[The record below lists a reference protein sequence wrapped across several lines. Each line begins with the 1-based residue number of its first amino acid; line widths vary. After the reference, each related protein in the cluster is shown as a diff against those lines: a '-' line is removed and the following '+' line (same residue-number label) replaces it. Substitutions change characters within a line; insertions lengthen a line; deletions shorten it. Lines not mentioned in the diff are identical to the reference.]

1 DRQAAAGGVAGR
13 GGCRGRGGGVRRAG
27 GGGPA
32 ARRPEAGCTRAS
44 VARTTPSDGRQL
56 SAPEGRVP
64 VVGFGHRKALVGVTP
79 VASERLRFGAA
90 RRQDRSASPC
100 SNGTPSCGTPPVEL
114 IESGAES
121 GASRREHHREQALRL
136 RPYLRCPDWD
146 YSITALY

>member
-44 VARTTPSDGRQL
+44 VACTAASDGRQL

-79 VASERLRFGAA
+79 VASDKVRFGSNDDVAPPRIGYA
-90 RRQDRSASPC
+90 IMSP
-100 SNGTPSCGTPPVEL
+100 NGL
-114 IESGAES
+114 AET
-121 GASRREHHREQALRL
+121 L
-136 RPYLRCPDWD
+136 
-146 YSITALY
+146 